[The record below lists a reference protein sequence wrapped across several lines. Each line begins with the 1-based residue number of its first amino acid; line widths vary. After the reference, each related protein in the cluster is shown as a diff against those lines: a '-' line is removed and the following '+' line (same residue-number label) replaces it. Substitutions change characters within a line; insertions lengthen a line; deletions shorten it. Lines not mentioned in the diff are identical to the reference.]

1 MAPRAKARG
10 GPLPVASGHPP
21 TIRTDALPSPAQ
33 PLPPFRTLSPPG
45 NPLIERR
52 LDATWWGRS
61 LAGTSSSS
69 EGSMLRGRIDP
80 WRRLPHRAKARCY
93 PSSEIPRGTSHRA
106 KARCHSP
113 RSIGASPDDSN
124 ALRPPAQPLPPFRTL
139 SPPGNP
145 LIERR
150 LDATWWGRSLAG
162 TSSSSEGSMLR
173 GRIDPWRR
181 LPHRAK
187 ARCYPSSEIPRG
199 TSHRAKARCHS
210 PRSIGASPDDS
221 NALRPLAHPL
231 PLPHP

>member
-1 MAPRAKARG
+1 
-10 GPLPVASGHPP
+10 
-21 TIRTDALPSPAQ
+21 
-33 PLPPFRTLSPPG
+33 
-45 NPLIERR
+45 
-52 LDATWWGRS
+52 
-61 LAGTSSSS
+61 
-69 EGSMLRGRIDP
+69 MLRGGVDP

-173 GRIDPWRR
+173 GRIDPWRGLSQR
-181 LPHRAK
+181 AQARGYRDSKNSAGISPRAK
-187 ARCYPSSEIPRG
+187 ALSY
-199 TSHRAKARCHS
+199 A
-210 PRSIGASPDDS
+210 
-221 NALRPLAHPL
+221 RPLLSAGHSRPAGGRMFPMVDQRSL
-231 PLPHP
+231 GYPWPALVR